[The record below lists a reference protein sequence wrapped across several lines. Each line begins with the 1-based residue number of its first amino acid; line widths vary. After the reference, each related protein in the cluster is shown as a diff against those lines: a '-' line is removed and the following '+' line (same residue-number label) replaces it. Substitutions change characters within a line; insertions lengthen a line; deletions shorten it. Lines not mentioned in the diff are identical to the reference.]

1 MRRCPPLLAILAV
14 LGFAPGIDVET
25 LRSVKGLPAHI
36 AGRFTEL
43 SICQLAPDGTW
54 FIFDRRSHAVFSVG
68 PSDDAAREVI
78 QVGAE
83 PGRILRPHAFDL
95 ADDDTFVVADAP
107 FSRGRVQVFFATGA
121 SLGGFTLPG
130 REVPLVVM
138 DGVVIS
144 GVGSLVYTGKSVL
157 ISQPE
162 TGRLITEYALDGRT
176 IRTFGDLRPT
186 GHEQDRD
193 LHAALNAG
201 LVVVNP
207 EGGVYFVFAAGAPQF
222 RKYDAGGTL
231 QFERHIEG
239 VELDEYMKQRPT
251 VWPRRKTADGEIPVV
266 RPAVR
271 AAAAEPNGNLWVSLD
286 VPYTY
291 VYDRRG
297 DKQRVIQ
304 FRAAGIIAP
313 TSLKFTSRGRIVTTP
328 GCYVFEK
335 VASR

>member
-1 MRRCPPLLAILAV
+1 VRRCPPPLAILAV

-25 LRSVKGLPAHI
+25 LRSVRSLPAHI

-43 SICQLAPDGTW
+43 SICQLAADGTW
-54 FIFDRRSHAVFSVG
+54 FIFDRRSHAVFSVA
-68 PSDDAAREVI
+68 PSADAAREII

-83 PGRILRPHAFDL
+83 PGRILRPQAFDL

-107 FSRGRVQVFFATGA
+107 GSRGRVQVFFATGA

-193 LHAALNAG
+193 LHIALNAG

-222 RKYDAGGTL
+222 RKYDTSGQL

-239 VELDEYMKQRPT
+239 VELDDYMKQRPT

-271 AAAAEPNGNLWVSLD
+271 AAAAEANGNLWVSLD

-313 TSLKFTSRGRIVTTP
+313 TSLKFTSNGRIVATP
-328 GCYVFEK
+328 GCFVFEK